1 MITLSHGPTNSFSLL
16 PPDMNRADV
25 EVLTQNVVLSTN
37 LVGRWL
43 TPDHIPVTT
52 DTINFPLFH
61 QTDGGL
67 YKFYVT
73 NWEGEQELAIQI
85 YISLAG
91 MYSIHYQIYPTFWLY
106 WCNWTNTIKHK
117 VR

>member
-1 MITLSHGPTNSFSLL
+1 MITLSHRSTNSFSLL

-43 TPDHIPVTT
+43 TPDNSSVTT

-61 QTDGGL
+61 QTDEGL
-67 YKFYVT
+67 YKFYIT
-73 NWEGEQELAIQI
+73 NWDGLQELAIQI
-85 YISLAG
+85 YISIMG
-91 MYSIHYQIYPTFWLY
+91 MTTL
-106 WCNWTNTIKHK
+106 
-117 VR
+117 V